1 VLDAEDMI
9 AQTHTSMDNI
19 RRVLEGFGLAMDDVV
34 KVNGFYKG
42 EAGPDTIV
50 ANQRI
55 RSACFTEPG
64 PASTGIPLKFLAI
77 EGLTIEVEAIAM
89 TR

>member
-1 VLDAEDMI
+1 MSELGRGFARQAHASQRDSAAE
-9 AQTHTSMDNI
+9 ANI
-19 RRVLEGFGLAMDDVV
+19 DV
-34 KVNGFYKG
+34 
-42 EAGPDTIV
+42 EAGASRPHVIV
-50 ANQRI
+50 GPPLEARG